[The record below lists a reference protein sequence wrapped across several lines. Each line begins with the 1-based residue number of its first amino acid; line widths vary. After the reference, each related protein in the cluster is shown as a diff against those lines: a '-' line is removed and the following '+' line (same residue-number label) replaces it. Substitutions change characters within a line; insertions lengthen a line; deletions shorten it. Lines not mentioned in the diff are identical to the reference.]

1 MRRHKPGLPLLLA
14 LSLAPLPVRAL
25 PLDEVMAR
33 LAQTPRR
40 TATFVEE
47 KRLSAL
53 AQVLRSTGHLS
64 YARPAH
70 LEKITEAPQ
79 PEELEVDGDRLIVS
93 AGRQDTPRV
102 VELDGHPEIRAI
114 IDTIRNA
121 LSGNLAAL
129 RQDYAIDSDGSL
141 DDWHLVLH
149 PRTPVLAQQVRE
161 VRIAGGADVRS
172 IEMVQPNGDTDRL
185 IITPVS

>member
-1 MRRHKPGLPLLLA
+1 
-14 LSLAPLPVRAL
+14 
-25 PLDEVMAR
+25 MAH
-33 LAQTPRR
+33 LAQAPRR

-53 AQVLRSTGHLS
+53 DQVLRSTGRLS
-64 YARPAH
+64 YVRPAH
-70 LEKITEAPQ
+70 LEKVTEAPQ
-79 PEELEVDGDRLIVS
+79 PEDLVVDGDRLIIT
-93 AGRQDTPRV
+93 AGQQDTPRV

-129 RQDYAIDSDGSL
+129 QQDYTIDGDGSL
-141 DDWHLVLH
+141 GDWRLVLH

-172 IEMVQPNGDTDRL
+172 IEMVQPNGDIDRL
-185 IITPVS
+185 TITPVS